1 MKNEIWSLF
10 LSEFVYVNFLYLFI
24 KVEFCLGIFLE
35 YSGVEYWG
43 REDRDSDWVI
53 VIIGI
58 FCFF

>member
-24 KVEFCLGIFLE
+24 KVEFCSGIFLE

-53 VIIGI
+53 VI
-58 FCFF
+58 